1 MMKTALIILGGF
13 LFIGCNNEGNSKQTA
28 DSATINTSTG
38 NVSDGGPNN
47 GRGDTNSYNRM
58 NDKVNDSISKKDT
71 LLKNKK

>member
-1 MMKTALIILGGF
+1 MKATWIILSGF
-13 LFIGCNNEGNSKQTA
+13 LFIGCTNAGKSKQTT

-47 GRGDTNSYNRM
+47 GLGDTNSYNRM

-71 LLKNKK
+71 LLKK